1 MMKKTTRKLVLR
13 KETVRE
19 LSGQALSR
27 VLGGQET
34 DAADGMSSPT
44 GDKMCGSGRI
54 VALDGVARDRG

>member
-1 MMKKTTRKLVLR
+1 MKKTTRKLVLR

-34 DAADGMSSPT
+34 DAAVDEPFSGI
-44 GDKMCGSGRI
+44 KVCGSGRI
-54 VALDGVARDRG
+54 GALDGVARDRG

>member
-1 MMKKTTRKLVLR
+1 MKKTTRKLVLR

-34 DAADGMSSPT
+34 DAADAEPQSRPVQCT
-44 GDKMCGSGRI
+44 TFI
-54 VALDGVARDRG
+54 VALDGVSRDIG

>member
-1 MMKKTTRKLVLR
+1 MKKTTRKLVLR

-34 DAADGMSSPT
+34 DAVAAEPWSR
-44 GDKMCGSGRI
+44 DKVCGPAL
-54 VALDGVARDRG
+54 VAALDG